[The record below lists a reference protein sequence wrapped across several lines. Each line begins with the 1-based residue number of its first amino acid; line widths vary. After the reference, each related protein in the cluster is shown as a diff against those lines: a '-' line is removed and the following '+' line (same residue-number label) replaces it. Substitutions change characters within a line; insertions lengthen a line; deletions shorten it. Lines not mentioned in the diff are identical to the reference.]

1 MLRLPES
8 VSNVKL
14 NTTRRRSDLGAP
26 LKSFGLHMKVDG
38 LMTLKAV
45 QCEAVAWLL
54 QPPLAFLAALAP
66 PELSGL
72 AQRGRTEGDGTLV
85 CRH

>member
-1 MLRLPES
+1 
-8 VSNVKL
+8 
-14 NTTRRRSDLGAP
+14 
-26 LKSFGLHMKVDG
+26 MKVDG

-54 QPPLAFLAALAP
+54 QPPLALLAALAP